1 MDQADGHGSLSP
13 SPQARAHAR
22 RRSAAER
29 HRRVTSS
36 RTGLTLVASSTSRPT
51 RSEPDHSATHTHW
64 IVRHEP
70 TGINLRAINRR
81 GHGPDKLMSLLD
93 AERVLGR
100 VCVTL
105 LVH

>member
-1 MDQADGHGSLSP
+1 MDT
-13 SPQARAHAR
+13 ARCRRRRRHAPTLAAAR
-22 RRSAAER
+22 RPR

-36 RTGLTLVASSTSRPT
+36 RTALTLVASSTSRPT

-70 TGINLRAINRR
+70 TGIHLRAINRR